1 MGEEGVVS
9 YGPNSP
15 QEIRGTEPE
24 TVRAEEQ
31 DLRNMIHDGMEV
43 YDGEQKKI
51 GKVSAVSE
59 PLDAE
64 GHFYITVERGFLG
77 LGKDLYIPSQYLS
90 VWDDQVGVEVSKGH
104 IDTMGWDQPPGQEA
118 SPPPAPPEGDGEVA
132 SPPPVAAQQTPPP
145 GESAEK
151 RSEPAEEQIQQYVEE
166 HAVERGGGQEERISD
181 VSYTEAQEPIA
192 MNAAGET
199 EAREE
204 INAGQTPPQREA
216 YATETEA
223 ERTEGTGPASREQW
237 EKAGREEKGP
247 KRGSP
252 EAEAEERARGAA
264 ADYTKYE

>member
-15 QEIRGTEPE
+15 QDIRGTEPE
-24 TVRAEEQ
+24 TVRDEEQ
-31 DLRNMIHDGMEV
+31 DLRTMIHDGMEV
-43 YDGEQKKI
+43 YDGEQKKV
-51 GKVSAVSE
+51 GKVKATSE
-59 PLDAE
+59 PLDAA
-64 GHFYITVERGFLG
+64 GHFYVTVERGFLG
-77 LGKDLYIPSQYLS
+77 LGHDLYIPSQYLS

-118 SPPPAPPEGDGEVA
+118 SPPSGPPEGNGEMETPA
-132 SPPPVAAQQTPPP
+132 PMAAQETPARS
-145 GESAEK
+145 ESAEE
-151 RSEPAEEQIQQYVEE
+151 RIQQFVEEQ
-166 HAVERGGGQEERISD
+166 AVERGGGQEQAISD
-181 VSYTEAQEPIA
+181 VSYTEAQEPLA
-192 MNAAGET
+192 MSAAGET

-264 ADYTKYE
+264 PDYTKYE

>member
-15 QEIRGTEPE
+15 QDIEGTRPE

-31 DLRNMIHDGMEV
+31 DLRNMIRDGMDV

-77 LGKDLYIPSQYLS
+77 LGQDLYIPSQYLS
-90 VWDDQVGVEVSKGH
+90 VWNDQVGVEVSKGH

-118 SPPPAPPEGDGEVA
+118 SSPPVPPEGDGEVMS
-132 SPPPVAAQQTPPP
+132 SPVSAQQTPP
-145 GESAEK
+145 
-151 RSEPAEEQIQQYVEE
+151 RSESSEEQVQQFVEE
-166 HAVERGGGQEERISD
+166 HAVERGGQEQQISD

-223 ERTEGTGPASREQW
+223 ERTEGTGPANREQW

-252 EAEAEERARGAA
+252 EWEAQERARGAA
-264 ADYTKYE
+264 PDYTKYE